1 VGILKMK
8 IFLCTFTIL
17 TIFVFQS
24 CHFNDTELNY
34 NEQLVV
40 FASITAG
47 LPILDTVL
55 VSRTAS
61 VNEDVI
67 TNDLWI
73 NDAVVKLINDS
84 TNEILSFNNVGNG
97 QYFPLP
103 ETPSN
108 EQVTTY
114 LNFVIQPDYRYRL
127 VVTHENDSIMAM
139 TTVPDSFKLNSA
151 DLGDYECPDGEVIPT
166 KMVNVNNL
174 EGYSIEHLSQLLL
187 DPQDF
192 VIENNIDVDS
202 VVYRFG
208 DCFTKSFASYPFF
221 GVGFDSDNFQTI
233 KILSFALEANVRGLE
248 PLDSLSTIL
257 DPDSGGFVDYNYNG
271 IRDSVF
277 VNLIYDNTLGFRIWK
292 GSYLRDENSVPY
304 RINPWQW
311 NIETSPTPVM
321 WLYFNYYGYQLMTF
335 RATSQSY
342 FDYFSG
348 DPVGQNIYLLPDS
361 NFDGGLGVFYSNY
374 SSSFLVYV
382 KRDG

>member
-1 VGILKMK
+1 MK

-24 CHFNDTELNY
+24 CDFNDTELNY

-221 GVGFDSDNFQTI
+221 GVDFDSDNFQTI

>member
-1 VGILKMK
+1 MK

-24 CHFNDTELNY
+24 CDFNETELNY

-221 GVGFDSDNFQTI
+221 GVDFDSDNFQTI